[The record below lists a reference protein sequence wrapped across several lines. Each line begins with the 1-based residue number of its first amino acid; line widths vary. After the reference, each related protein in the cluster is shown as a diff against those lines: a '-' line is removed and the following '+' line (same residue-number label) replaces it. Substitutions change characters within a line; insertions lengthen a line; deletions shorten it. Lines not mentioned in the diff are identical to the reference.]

1 MKHVSTAILATL
13 SLVAATQA
21 LALDELHK
29 KYSCTACHAD
39 ASKLVGPA
47 YQDVADKYRADYKKD
62 PKAIVTK
69 LSAKV
74 KAGGSGVWGAVP
86 MIPHGHVPDADIQ
99 KMVKAVL
106 DMPPAKKK
114 P

>member
-1 MKHVSTAILATL
+1 MKRVATAIFAGL
-13 SLVAATQA
+13 SLVAATNA
-21 LALDELHK
+21 MALDELHK

-47 YQDVADKYRADYKKD
+47 YQDVANKYRADYQKD
-62 PKAIVTK
+62 PKAVVSK

-74 KAGGSGVWGAVP
+74 KAGGSGVWGAIP
-86 MIPHGHVPDADIQ
+86 MVPHGHVPDADIQ

-106 DMPPAKKK
+106 DMPPTKK
-114 P
+114 